1 MREDDEV
8 DEDEDNLDE
17 DQSRMADRRRQ
28 SNSSFWL
35 KLRRSRSLQQREQV
49 QATIKGGGTLANG
62 IKGSKRFGG

>member
-17 DQSRMADRRRQ
+17 DQSRMADKRRQ

-49 QATIKGGGTLANG
+49 QATIKGSSTLANG
-62 IKGSKRFGG
+62 IKGSKFYGG